1 MASALL
7 VSLVL
12 MAGDPPA
19 PAGTLAC
26 NPPDGPLAEQVC
38 LSERLLDR
46 DRRVAEGLI
55 ALSRA
60 SLPEAALAGI
70 GQEAN
75 RLRIRR
81 DACLRR
87 ATPQDG
93 REACLIFAYDR
104 WLERIAEWQ
113 QTAQA
118 ASGPQLTDP
127 ATPPDL
133 AAR

>member
-55 ALSRA
+55 ALSRT

-70 GQEAN
+70 GRGQPPAHPP
-75 RLRIRR
+75 RR
-81 DACLRR
+81 VPAARHAAGR
-87 ATPQDG
+87 ARG
-93 REACLIFAYDR
+93 L
-104 WLERIAEWQ
+104 
-113 QTAQA
+113 
-118 ASGPQLTDP
+118 
-127 ATPPDL
+127 PDL
-133 AAR
+133 RL